1 MIPRIKALKTL
12 PDFFLD
18 VLFDDGRH
26 VLYDVKE
33 DMHLPGY
40 DVLRS
45 VCGLFDHVQLDQSR
59 TCIFWNDEIDLP
71 SDTIYE
77 YGINNNP

>member
-26 VLYDVKE
+26 VLYDMKE
-33 DMHLPGY
+33 DLHLPGY
-40 DVLRS
+40 DALLS
-45 VCGLFDHVQLDQSR
+45 VCGLFDRVQLDQSR

-77 YGINNNP
+77 YGMLVH